1 MPNVLIDIWWEESF
15 PLMPREWKAPG
26 NKDMLILIAYD
37 ICQPRRLS
45 KVAKTLEDYGFRVQ
59 YSLFECRLEDRTFA
73 ILWDQ
78 LNELIDPEEDK
89 LVAYRIDAKNARQT
103 MTAGQMSCSE
113 KVLCYII

>member
-1 MPNVLIDIWWEESF
+1 MPHALTDTWWEESF
-15 PLMPREWKAPG
+15 PPMPRSWKAPG

-37 ICQPRRLS
+37 ICQPRRLA

-59 YSLFECRLEDRTFA
+59 YSLFECRLEDSTFA
-73 ILWDQ
+73 LLWDQ
-78 LNELIDPEEDK
+78 LNDLIDPEEDK

-113 KVLCYII
+113 KVLCYIM